1 VSAFCV
7 CAHADTNYYVTLGVV
22 SHVLKCLTM
31 VGEGVGLM
39 KIRHA
44 MTSNEGGGGFMKV
57 RHAMTSNE
65 GRGLFLPEGIREPI
79 RYISQLSTPWK
90 VLCKSL

>member
-1 VSAFCV
+1 V

-44 MTSNEGGGGFMKV
+44 MTSNEGGGGLMKV
-57 RHAMTSNE
+57 RHGMTSNE
-65 GRGLFLPEGIREPI
+65 GRGLFLPQGIREPNQVHLTI
-79 RYISQLSTPWK
+79 VNTTERALQK
-90 VLCKSL
+90 FVV